1 MIEESDWWSRVG
13 TAFLVGMPTL
23 VGLAL
28 LVGAARQWAR
38 VRALLV
44 SGRPAT
50 ARVVDNQLESLS
62 DGRTSFRPVVTFRT
76 ETGQEVTTTLPD
88 LDGSRSHLVGTEVA
102 VRYDPEKPSDA
113 TPAKASSAQTV
124 VAVVFGV
131 IFLVF
136 ALVAYQVMSSGMED
150 AGQFSDFP

>member
-13 TAFLVGMPTL
+13 MAFLVGGPTL
-23 VGLAL
+23 VGLVL
-28 LVGAARQWAR
+28 FVGAARQWTR

-76 ETGQEVTTTLPD
+76 ESGQEVTTTLPD
-88 LDGSRSHLVGTEVA
+88 LDGFRSHLVGTEVA

-113 TPAKASSAQTV
+113 TPAQRSNTPV
-124 VAVVFGV
+124 VVMVVFGV
-131 IFLVF
+131 LFLVF
-136 ALVAYQVMSSGMED
+136 AVCAYRMISTSMEEF
-150 AGQFSDFP
+150 GDFPMR